1 MSNQKRIKKG
11 FRAAEGDW
19 RRVDLHLHTPASA
32 DWQEPGVTYLEWLQ
46 KAESKGLDIV
56 AITDHNTVEGIAR
69 LRAEIERLTWLEA
82 NDRLRP
88 QERRDLDEYRRIGDK
103 LLVLPG
109 FEFTAMFGFHIL
121 GIFPPE
127 TSVRKLELLLLRLN
141 VPDDRLTEGSTEVGA
156 STDVLTAY
164 RLIREAGG
172 IVIAAHANST
182 HGVALQGL
190 SFGGQTK
197 IAFTQDPN
205 LHALEVTDLEST
217 SRRAT
222 ARFFDGSKP
231 EYPRRMHC
239 IQGSDA
245 HRLNRDPKD
254 KNRLGIG
261 ERVTEI
267 LLPEVSFE
275 ALKAVFEGDDFT
287 RTRPYRPPAE
297 VPFDHVEAA
306 REQGNTIVQAFH
318 EGMSREGGR
327 LHKVL
332 CDVVA
337 FANTAGGTIYIG
349 ASATRKAPP
358 KGVENPESAVAMLRR
373 EIERNITPPLDVRVD
388 VMQSRGV
395 PIVRAIVPNGSDK
408 PYALNQ
414 TRIYV
419 RQEGETNEAVR
430 DEVVQL
436 VLSGQQ
442 AAQPAAAKEE
452 PPVPAAAVPESAPAA
467 VAVGQPEPS
476 VEAPVEV
483 SLPGVQAP
491 QVTADGLPLPAIGV
505 EIIGMEERKGGRYFT
520 IRDLRNGNIVQNV
533 TIYSARKLWSYAISQ
548 YLTNPVD
555 PEQVDWRGE
564 FGLWQV
570 ARRARRLRYDLVLRQ
585 SDGTIRVF
593 YGVTSDGMTGPWA
606 QFLRAEDR
614 EGLGAAY
621 EFEVGH
627 APELEAEWE
636 AALEVG
642 ANEMIIAPD
651 EALLEAAKTPEL
663 PVSAAPVIPEPEVQ
677 APEAPAEPVIPQPEA
692 HVPEARPARRSRSSR
707 KRKAATEDQQAQP
720 ATAGETP
727 ALEPAPELAEAVA
740 PEPAAAV
747 TPELEAVP
755 APTAAEEP
763 SAAPVEAAFP
773 AEAAPI
779 AVAAEAGE
787 PAAAA
792 AEAKPKARS
801 RRSRSQAQAKVEA
814 PAAAQPADASLAEA
828 VATPSEESPVA
839 AAEPVPVETESGK
852 EQKKTSRRSLSR
864 KPQEN
869 NAPAQ

>member
-1 MSNQKRIKKG
+1 M
-11 FRAAEGDW
+11 
-19 RRVDLHLHTPASA
+19 HTPASA

-56 AITDHNTVEGIAR
+56 AITDHNTVEGIAK

-103 LLVLPG
+103 ILVLPG

-141 VPDDRLTEGSTEVGA
+141 VPDDRLAEGSTEVGA

-318 EGMSREGGR
+318 ESMSREGGR
-327 LHKVL
+327 LHKIL
-332 CDVVA
+332 CDAVA
-337 FANTAGGTIYIG
+337 FANTSGGTIYIG
-349 ASATRKAPP
+349 ASATRKTPP
-358 KGVENPESAVAMLRR
+358 KGVENPEGAVALLRR
-373 EIERNITPPLDVRVD
+373 EIERNITPPLEVRVD
-388 VMQSRGV
+388 VIQSLGV
-395 PIVRAIVPNGSDK
+395 PIVRATVPSGPDK

-414 TRIYV
+414 TRVYV
-419 RQEGETNEAVR
+419 RQEGETSEAVR
-430 DEVVQL
+430 DELVQL
-436 VLSGQQ
+436 VLSSYQ
-442 AAQPAAAKEE
+442 AALPMPAKEE
-452 PPVPAAAVPESAPAA
+452 AVSAAAVPETLPALAETVTPQPIRELLAEAVVAPSPAPSPAA
-467 VAVGQPEPS
+467 ES
-476 VEAPVEV
+476 
-483 SLPGVQAP
+483 
-491 QVTADGLPLPAIGV
+491 LPLPSIGV
-505 EIIGMEERKGGRYFT
+505 EIIGMEERKGSRYFT
-520 IRDLRNGNIVQNV
+520 IRDLRNSNIVQNV
-533 TIYSARKLWSYAISQ
+533 TIHSARKLWSYAISQ
-548 YLTNPVD
+548 YLMNPVD
-555 PEQVDWRGE
+555 PAQVEWAGD

-570 ARRARRLRYDLVLRQ
+570 ARRAKKLRYDLVLRQ
-585 SDGTIRVF
+585 PDGSVRVF
-593 YGVTSDGMTGPWA
+593 YGVSGDGMTGPWA

-614 EGLGAAY
+614 EGLGLAY
-621 EFEVGH
+621 QYEVGH
-627 APELEAEWE
+627 APKLEAEWE

-642 ANEMIIAPD
+642 ANEVIISPE
-651 EALLEAAKTPEL
+651 EALVEGAKAPEL
-663 PVSAAPVIPEPEVQ
+663 PLSSLPVAEAAPEP
-677 APEAPAEPVIPQPEA
+677 PAA
-692 HVPEARPARRSRSSR
+692 GPARRSRSAR
-707 KRKAATEDQQAQP
+707 KKK
-720 ATAGETP
+720 
-727 ALEPAPELAEAVA
+727 AEAVA
-740 PEPAAAV
+740 PAQP
-747 TPELEAVP
+747 
-755 APTAAEEP
+755 
-763 SAAPVEAAFP
+763 P
-773 AEAAPI
+773 AEAEAPAPESGPAGETLAASVPAAESAA
-779 AVAAEAGE
+779 AVAAEPSATATE
-787 PAAAA
+787 AAALSPA
-792 AEAKPKARS
+792 SGPLSEAG
-801 RRSRSQAQAKVEA
+801 
-814 PAAAQPADASLAEA
+814 D
-828 VATPSEESPVA
+828 
-839 AAEPVPVETESGK
+839 
-852 EQKKTSRRSLSR
+852 
-864 KPQEN
+864 
-869 NAPAQ
+869 